1 MHVTFHGAARQVTG
15 SMHLLNT
22 GQDLFVLDCG
32 MFQGRRKES
41 AEQNRVMPVDPKLIT
56 NIVLSH
62 AHIDHSGRL
71 PMVTKNDFHGR
82 IYCTRPT
89 HDACDFLLADSARIQ
104 ESDALYLN
112 YKLVRKSL
120 SDMKNELSG
129 RNLSG
134 QEQNDI
140 KAVLKKKK
148 HELDVEAI
156 AELIGKYRLDGIT
169 PLYSVEDAES
179 TMSLFNS
186 IPYRNPVTIGT
197 DTSCTFYEAGHI
209 IGSAVSII
217 KVRKNGRVYKI
228 GYTGDVGRYDT
239 PIIRDPCSKFMEED
253 QDLDLLIMESTYGDR
268 LHEPVSDMQPGLK
281 KVITETIERKGSI
294 IIPAFAFGR
303 TQELLYHLHELYE
316 ANEVP
321 KVPVYVDSPLATRLT
336 RVYGEHPE
344 VYDDEAQESFL
355 TKGRNP
361 FSFKQ
366 LRFVKSVE
374 ESMAL
379 NRDQNPHI
387 VLSASGMCEG
397 GRILHHLRHKVHNS
411 RHTILIVGYMAQN
424 TLGRRILE
432 MGLEYEAA
440 GRKGDAPVL
449 KFYGKEYPLKA
460 RVVRMGG
467 FSAHGDRD
475 ELLRFLKNSN
485 LRPKKIA
492 VVHGEEDQSAA
503 FAQKLHQDG
512 YDAFVP
518 RAGEVFS
525 F

>member
-22 GQDLFVLDCG
+22 GRDLFVLDCG

-41 AEQNRVMPVDPKLIT
+41 AEQNRVLPVDPKLIT
-56 NIVLSH
+56 NIVISH

-104 ESDALYLN
+104 ESDAHYLN
-112 YKLVRKSL
+112 YKLVRNTL
-120 SDMKNELSG
+120 SDMKKELSG
-129 RNLSG
+129 RNLTR
-134 QEQNDI
+134 QEQDDI
-140 KAVLKKKK
+140 KSVLKKKK
-148 HELDVEAI
+148 HELDTEAI
-156 AELIGKYRLDGIT
+156 AGLIDRYHLDGIT
-169 PLYSVEDAES
+169 PLYSVEDAEHAM
-179 TMSLFNS
+179 TLFNS
-186 IPYRNPVTIGT
+186 VPYRNPVTIGN
-197 DTSCTFYEAGHI
+197 DTTCTFYEAGHI

-217 KVRKNGRVYKI
+217 KARVNGRIYKI
-228 GYTGDVGRYDT
+228 GYTGDIGRYDT
-239 PIIRDPCSKFMEED
+239 PIIRDPCSRFMEED

-268 LHEPVSDMQPGLK
+268 LHEPVTDMQPGLK
-281 KVITETIERKGSI
+281 KVITETIERRGSV

-344 VYDDEAQESFL
+344 VYDTEAHEIFL
-355 TKGRNP
+355 AKGRNP

-397 GRILHHLRHKVHNS
+397 GRILHHLRHKIHDQRN
-411 RHTILIVGYMAQN
+411 TILVVGYMAQN

-432 MGLEYEAA
+432 LGLEYEAA

-449 KFYGKEYPLKA
+449 KFYNKEYPLKA

-475 ELLRFLKNSN
+475 ELFRFLKNSD

-492 VVHGEEDQSAA
+492 VVHGEEDQSEA
-503 FAQKLHQDG
+503 FAQRLGQDG

-518 RAGEVFS
+518 LAGEVFE

>member
-22 GQDLFVLDCG
+22 GRDLFVLDCG

-41 AEQNRVMPVDPKLIT
+41 EAKNRVLPVDPKLIT

-71 PMVTKNDFHGR
+71 PVVTQKDFTGR

-112 YKLVRKSL
+112 YKIVRHAL
-120 SDMKNELSG
+120 SEMKTELSG
-129 RNLSG
+129 RNLSRRE
-134 QEQNDI
+134 QEDI
-140 KAVLKKKK
+140 KAVLKKKR
-148 HELDVEAI
+148 HELDTEAI
-156 AELIGKYRLDGIT
+156 NGLVAKYRLHGIG
-169 PLYSVEDAES
+169 PLYTVEDAER
-179 TMSLFNS
+179 TMTLFNS
-186 IPYRNPVTIGT
+186 VPYRNPVTIGN
-197 DTSCTFYEAGHI
+197 DTTCTFYEAGHI

-217 KVRKNGRVYKI
+217 KAHINSRTYKI
-228 GYTGDVGRYDT
+228 GFTGDVGRYNT
-239 PIIRDPCSKFMEED
+239 PIIRDPSDRFAKED
-253 QDLDLLIMESTYGDR
+253 QDLDLLLMESTYGDR
-268 LHEPVSDMQPGLK
+268 LHEPVADMQPGLK
-281 KVITETIERKGSI
+281 KVITETVERKGCV

-303 TQELLYHLHELYE
+303 TQELLYHLHELYD
-316 ANEVP
+316 ADAVP

-344 VYDDEAQESFL
+344 IYDAETQDSFL
-355 TKGRNP
+355 TKERNP

-366 LRFVKSVE
+366 LRFVRSVE
-374 ESMAL
+374 ASMAL

-397 GRILHHLRHKVHNS
+397 GRILHHLRHKVHNE

-424 TLGRRILE
+424 TLGRRMLE
-432 MGLEYEAA
+432 AGLEYESA
-440 GRKGDAPVL
+440 GRKGDVPLL
-449 KFYGKEYPLKA
+449 KFYNKEYPLKA
-460 RVVRMGG
+460 RVIKMGG
-467 FSAHGDRD
+467 FSAHADRD

-492 VVHGEEDQSAA
+492 VVHGEEDQSEA
-503 FAQKLHQDG
+503 FARRLGEEG

-518 RAGEVFS
+518 HAGEVFS